1 MRDDA
6 ELRIGLNEAQLGL
19 PPPAWFH
26 ALAGGAVGRREG
38 ERMLKHGRLL
48 APRAAR
54 EIGLVDALEPTADAL
69 RAAAHARAAAAARD
83 TPSEARAA
91 VKRAARADEV
101 ACVGRVESRARSNLK
116 SGLARL
122 RHRYLESHPN
132 SRALPRMRRPK
143 YCSLA
148 ERG

>member
-6 ELRIGLNEAQLGL
+6 KLRIGLNEAQLGL

-69 RAAAHARAAAAARD
+69 RAAARARAAAAAG
-83 TPSEARAA
+83 PAGAA
-91 VKRAARADEV
+91 AASAT
-101 ACVGRVESRARSNLK
+101 
-116 SGLARL
+116 
-122 RHRYLESHPN
+122 
-132 SRALPRMRRPK
+132 
-143 YCSLA
+143 
-148 ERG
+148 